1 MLAAVVLIVAEAP
14 LSSSGW
20 TLLTRFVQIV
30 PPRRLGNGMKFLA
43 RASNGART
51 ALSFMNSRSI
61 VLRAA
66 SRVMLLLTVTRTVWP
81 GLRSIAMLKSP
92 GKIERG
98 SIATGYWMTSGGR
111 RLGSWPQLRAVRVG
125 SRIPVPLRPG
135 PATGQGSTFA
145 GAQGDVIVLTQPT
158 INRAPTAIKD
168 VLDCEMARVCG
179 VGLTGVDR

>member
-30 PPRRLGNGMKFLA
+30 PPRRLGKGMKFFA
-43 RASNGART
+43 RASRGART

-98 SIATGYWMTSGGR
+98 SIATHLRGARGGR
-111 RLGSWPQLRAVRVG
+111 SGLRRG
-125 SRIPVPLRPG
+125 LRGRKQVP
-135 PATGQGSTFA
+135 
-145 GAQGDVIVLTQPT
+145 
-158 INRAPTAIKD
+158 
-168 VLDCEMARVCG
+168 MG
-179 VGLTGVDR
+179 VGGGGDRAALAGSQHETVVAQPPVNDAGSAVQLIRKREVGTVRGVGAAAEEPELIRRG